1 MPDNNIII
9 TAESLTKV
17 YRIWEKPS
25 AHLKSS
31 LLAGCA
37 NIFPKQSSPHRGLK
51 ARAARGWRDFYA
63 LRDVSFT
70 VRRGES
76 FGIIGR
82 NGSGKSTLLQLI
94 AGTLTPSS
102 GTVSTRGRVAALL
115 ELGSGF
121 NPDFTGRENVF
132 LNGMILG
139 ISHPEME
146 KCFDEI
152 AAFADI
158 GSFIDQPLK
167 TYSSGMMVRLAFSV
181 ATAVKPDIFIVDEA
195 LSVGDVFF
203 QQKCFKRIHKLLD
216 EGTALL
222 FVSHDTASVQNL
234 CDDAILLHKG
244 GVFYRGSPQECASRY
259 YSLSGEK
266 DTFSDF
272 GVMTGPALSGPL
284 AKEPND
290 VFSNNLLPAARAR
303 HGSRGMEVQAIAFF
317 NEHGLPVPHVEM
329 GRTGC
334 LHIIVKANEEILV
347 PAVGIRVHDRMAN
360 LVFAAGNRQLQQKL
374 PVLAPGDSLHLQ
386 FDLGFKVNPGLFT
399 LTVDCS
405 VPSTEGPNHGV
416 FQDVVEGLGPIQVHY
431 DTNCMWPFYG
441 IAQLPLSI
449 AYNKSPSLQ
458 KTISIRKLQT
468 SLSAT
473 PTRGET

>member
-1 MPDNNIII
+1 MPDSDIII
-9 TAESLTKV
+9 TAEKLSKV

-31 LLAGCA
+31 LLAGIA
-37 NIFPKQSSPHRGLK
+37 NVFPKRSAPHRALN
-51 ARAARGWRDFYA
+51 ARAARGWSDFYA

-70 VRRGES
+70 VRRGMS

-132 LNGMILG
+132 LNGVILG
-139 ISHPEME
+139 ISQQEME
-146 KCFDEI
+146 RRFDEI

-167 TYSSGMMVRLAFSV
+167 TYSSGMMVRLAFAV

-203 QQKCFKRIHKLLD
+203 QQKCFKRIHRLLD

-234 CDDAILLHKG
+234 CDHAILLHKG
-244 GVFYRGSPQECASRY
+244 SVFYQGLPEECASRY
-259 YSLSGEK
+259 FTLSGEK
-266 DTFSDF
+266 DAIPD
-272 GVMTGPALSGPL
+272 GEIMTGPVSNSAL
-284 AKEPND
+284 AKGPDD
-290 VFSNNLLPAARAR
+290 VFSNNLLSTARAR

-317 NEHGLPVPHVEM
+317 NEHGLPVPHVKM
-329 GRTGC
+329 GQTGH
-334 LHIIVKANEEILV
+334 LHVVVIANEEVPV
-347 PAVGIRVHDRMAN
+347 PAVGIRVHDRMSN

-374 PVLAPGDSLHLQ
+374 PALAPGAGLHLQ
-386 FDLGFKVNPGLFT
+386 FDLGFNVNPGLFT

-416 FQDVVEGLGPIQVHY
+416 FQDVVEGLGPIQVY
-431 DTNCMWPFYG
+431 CEANRMWPFYG
-441 IAQLPLSI
+441 VAQLPLSVS
-449 AYNKSPSLQ
+449 YNKFPSPQ
-458 KTISIRKLQT
+458 QTEAGEKLQT
-468 SLSAT
+468 SLAAD
-473 PTRGET
+473 PTREGT